1 MVDPECRAWCAIRS
15 VGSGPL
21 PLERHRLGG
30 NDPVTAGARENSRR
44 LGRSLKWRSAPY
56 SRSGASRPPPSTR
69 AMDDGPLGRLFWRV
83 VYAVDYWLMRARLRI
98 VDAVC
103 GP

>member
-1 MVDPECRAWCAIRS
+1 
-15 VGSGPL
+15 
-21 PLERHRLGG
+21 
-30 NDPVTAGARENSRR
+30 
-44 LGRSLKWRSAPY
+44 
-56 SRSGASRPPPSTR
+56 
-69 AMDDGPLGRLFWRV
+69 MDDGPLGRLFWRV